1 MTFARDRAEGEEGVS
16 CRGIKVDVDRSSS
29 FVGDDNSSVVEIGAK
44 SSGACSMGG
53 RDWAKSCAGGGVL
66 NAPAA
71 IEDVLTSLGVAGV
84 PVPFEGEKSE
94 VELGGGGILPI
105 LAASDSCLLL
115 TSASEV
121 DGPDENLFL
130 SVPRKPSFE
139 VGFLSVDSEALVLT
153 D

>member
-1 MTFARDRAEGEEGVS
+1 VTS

-29 FVGDDNSSVVEIGAK
+29 FVGDDSSSVVETIGAK
-44 SSGACSMGG
+44 SRGACSTGG
-53 RDWAKSCAGGGVL
+53 REDWAKSCAGGGVP

-71 IEDVLTSLGVAGV
+71 IEDVLTSFGVCGI
-84 PVPFEGEKSE
+84 PFEGEKSE
-94 VELGGGGILPI
+94 AELGGGGILPT

-121 DGPDENLFL
+121 DGPEENLFL

-139 VGFLSVDSEALVLT
+139 GGFLSVDSEALVLT